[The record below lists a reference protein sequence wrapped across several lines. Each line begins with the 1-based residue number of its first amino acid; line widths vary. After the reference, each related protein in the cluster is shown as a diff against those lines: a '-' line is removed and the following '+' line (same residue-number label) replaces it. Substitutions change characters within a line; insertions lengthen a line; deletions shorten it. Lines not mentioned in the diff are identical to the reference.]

1 MVEPRIHETLHPEV
15 CQCSSDIR
23 REIIEKLSFM
33 KGANTGSRQ
42 ALAKGLHSEGL
53 PEGREISPLRFRS
66 GMFGV
71 VARGAVKV
79 YRYVGDQQFVIFD
92 VLTAGDWFLYGD
104 PDDQGLRVFSYPDQL
119 TTLTTSCV
127 LTMEKSRLDPVLN
140 SDPTLLGAFFS
151 AVTGRLTSAHER
163 LVRFLAF
170 PAHHRV
176 AFVLEYLHGKG
187 PKKAGFP
194 GLIPFNLTKR
204 DLASMVG
211 LTLETVSRTL
221 TSMEADGAIRTGRGW
236 VEIVDFAKLRRH
248 SRLTEV

>member
-1 MVEPRIHETLHPEV
+1 MRQATAE
-15 CQCSSDIR
+15 
-23 REIIEKLSFM
+23 
-33 KGANTGSRQ
+33 SRQ
-42 ALAKGLHSEGL
+42 ALARGLHSEGL
-53 PEGREISPLRFRS
+53 PEGREISPLRYRS

-92 VLTAGDWFLYGD
+92 ILTAGDWFLYGD

-127 LTMEKSRLDPVLN
+127 LTMEKSRLDPVLRD
-140 SDPTLLGAFFS
+140 DPTLLAAFFG
-151 AVTGRLTSAHER
+151 AVATRLTSAHER

-176 AFVLEYLHGKG
+176 AFVLQYLHAKG

-194 GLIPFNLTKR
+194 GLIPFNLTKK

-221 TSMEADGAIRTGRGW
+221 TALEAEGSIRTGRGW
-236 VEIVDFAKLRRH
+236 VDIVDFPKLRQY
-248 SRLTEV
+248 SYLAEV